1 MNGESTSM
9 VWPTLGS
16 RTAKEQNRIFFRHTT
31 IIYRPN
37 DGETICSANFGHLR
51 LPAWGFVLVFYSYY
65 SPKMRSFELAAWDKQ
80 TEGRTDRSIA

>member
-1 MNGESTSM
+1 MEKVRPWCGQSSDRGRLKN
-9 VWPTLGS
+9 
-16 RTAKEQNRIFFRHTT
+16 RTEFFRHTT